1 MYLQFIV
8 CVSQGQR
15 STTTLDSPAILWFSV
30 STLVARV
37 CRVDQLETSAGD
49 VAPEGAQPDPAWLA
63 ARRRAMHVH
72 VSPSECVQKHD

>member
-1 MYLQFIV
+1 M
-8 CVSQGQR
+8 
-15 STTTLDSPAILWFSV
+15 
-30 STLVARV
+30 
-37 CRVDQLETSAGD
+37 DQLESSAGE